1 MTEKER
7 KIEKEKDQ
15 VHDKNVDDRP
25 GTTDQTCR
33 SSLFLTFILIMD
45 DLFRKRTKKEAR
57 GERGVRKRELQSKP
71 ITDHF
76 MVPIFSCLQSNI
88 QINNQ
93 MFYGQYHYLSQ

>member
-25 GTTDQTCR
+25 RTTYQTCR
-33 SSLFLTFILIMD
+33 SSLFLTVILIMN

-57 GERGVRKRELQSKP
+57 REGGVRRRELLQSKP
-71 ITDHF
+71 VKAHHGPFHGTDFF
-76 MVPIFSCLQSNI
+76 MPTVEVILI
-88 QINNQ
+88 QT
-93 MFYGQYHYLSQ
+93 YK